1 MSAETTKPTIWSA
14 LQVMPKDFNDFA
26 LRRATSEY
34 KRYGRLSLVLD
45 TAGVLAIVTDYKN
58 GHPRQSIDDCGATS
72 LHPIDLRRDS
82 HAWLCY
88 GRRIEPATIS
98 R

>member
-1 MSAETTKPTIWSA
+1 MNAETTKPEIWSA
-14 LQVMPKDFNDFA
+14 LAVWPKDFNEFA
-26 LRRATSEY
+26 FRRATSEY
-34 KRYGRLSLVLD
+34 KRYGRLALVLD
-45 TAGVLAIVTDYKN
+45 TAGTLAIVTDYKS

-72 LHPIDLRRDS
+72 IDPIDLRRDS

-88 GRRIEPATIS
+88 GRRIDPATTS